1 MSTILVTGGA
11 GFVGSHTCVS
21 LLEKGFKVIV
31 VDSNINSSPIAL
43 DRVEDILKIKH
54 KSYEK
59 IVFEKGDIRDEIF
72 LRNIFNRAIKRYSEI
87 KAVIHFAGLK
97 SIRESVLDPLSYWD
111 SNLIGTL
118 TLLKVMND
126 FNCKTIVF
134 SSSASIYGNEVRTP
148 IVETSPIKPNNPYGK
163 TKAAIEKIL
172 HDLFISTSNREWRI
186 ANLRYF
192 NPIGSHKTGLI
203 GENPNN
209 VPNNLFPLICGVA
222 IGRYEKLNIYGNDW
236 PTKDGTGVRDY
247 IHVMDLAEG
256 HLLVLELLI
265 KNKPQILSMNLGT
278 GSGTSVLELISVF
291 EKINGVKIPYHFSK
305 RREGDNAFVVADNN
319 LAKSILNWEPR
330 MSIQEMCRDGYLWQI
345 KNPNGYLN

>member
-31 VDSNINSSPIAL
+31 LDSNINSSPIAL
-43 DRVEDILKIKH
+43 ERVEDILKIKQKPH
-54 KSYEK
+54 EK

-72 LRNIFNRAIKRYSEI
+72 LRNIFAKAVKRYSAI

-97 SIRESVLDPLSYWD
+97 SVRESVFEPLSYWD

-118 TLLKVMND
+118 SLLKVMND

-134 SSSASIYGNEVRTP
+134 SSSASIYGSEVTTP
-148 IVETSPIKPNNPYGK
+148 IVENSPIKPNNPYGN
-163 TKAAIEKIL
+163 TKEAIERIL
-172 HDLFISTSNREWRI
+172 YDLFISTSNSEWRI

-203 GENPNN
+203 GENPND

-222 IGRYEKLNIYGNDW
+222 IGKYEKLNIYGNDW
-236 PTKDGTGVRDY
+236 PTQDGTGVRDY

-265 KNKPQILSMNLGT
+265 KEKPQILSMNLGT
-278 GSGTSVLELISVF
+278 GRGTSVLELIRAF
-291 EKINGVKIPYHFSK
+291 EEVNSVKIPYSFSN

-330 MSIQEMCRDGYLWQI
+330 MSIEEMCRDGYLWQI